1 MRLSRKILPLF
12 GRQRKAKMA
21 SREANLQLLT
31 SDHLE
36 RREAPREPGVPLAT
50 LSEKPKISLQQVSG
64 SCSCRLARSAS
75 MLHAFVK
82 QERRVL

>member
-1 MRLSRKILPLF
+1 
-12 GRQRKAKMA
+12 MA
-21 SREANLQLLT
+21 SREANLQLLP

-64 SCSCRLARSAS
+64 SCGCGLARSAS

-82 QERRVL
+82 QDRKVL